1 MADGLARLDYHKKSG
16 QNFLGSDNPL
26 RAEEE
31 YRALQNAVMWGAKRL
46 GISVNDLRARSPYDA
61 YYNNTVRLIEDGTG
75 DEFDNQGYLQAR
87 KRFKNRSN
95 TKSWMGALKAW
106 AVSFG
111 LSYLASSLASWTKT
125 ETVETKTNMH
135 HGQTGWEYNLGD
147 YNEASFVTGDVNPT
161 MRGVIDWNTVEISWW
176 ELYSSVDS
184 VRCSASF
191 WASQL
196 SSAQSSL
203 ASSLAN
209 PTVAGNPDLVTAV
222 NNYVAEA
229 TRGIHS
235 VAWLSAW
242 NQDLALARA
251 IEAVNEGIL
260 DPIIAS
266 WNTSVVIN
274 PSCLHWAN
282 WWIQSSTW
290 AVWQAFRN
298 MGILNLDFVQ
308 KGTEEVVS
316 EVTRAIPIPVGLN
329 TFWTKGSKGSQQQ
342 RNP

>member
-1 MADGLARLDYHKKSG
+1 
-16 QNFLGSDNPL
+16 
-26 RAEEE
+26 
-31 YRALQNAVMWGAKRL
+31 
-46 GISVNDLRARSPYDA
+46 
-61 YYNNTVRLIEDGTG
+61 
-75 DEFDNQGYLQAR
+75 
-87 KRFKNRSN
+87 
-95 TKSWMGALKAW
+95 
-106 AVSFG
+106 
-111 LSYLASSLASWTKT
+111 
-125 ETVETKTNMH
+125 
-135 HGQTGWEYNLGD
+135 
-147 YNEASFVTGDVNPT
+147 
-161 MRGVIDWNTVEISWW
+161 
-176 ELYSSVDS
+176 
-184 VRCSASF
+184 
-191 WASQL
+191 
-196 SSAQSSL
+196 
-203 ASSLAN
+203 
-209 PTVAGNPDLVTAV
+209 
-222 NNYVAEA
+222 VAEA

-266 WNTSVVIN
+266 TNTSVAIN